1 MFGDTP
7 SLPRRPQVQVA
18 HSSSPPSVRSGTRQV
33 CLSPVSHVFYNIYVA
48 PFFSFLFF
56 ENPASRCRRLKV
68 EIALALGKNV
78 RDKREDIKVR
88 EAKRDIQR
96 IAKNIYD

>member
-18 HSSSPPSVRSGTRQV
+18 HSSSRPSVRTGTRQV
-33 CLSPVSHVFYNIYVA
+33 CLRFHMCFTISMLL
-48 PFFSFLFF
+48 FFFLLFF

-78 RDKREDIKVR
+78 RDKREDIKAR